1 MVSQIR
7 REPHPE
13 KAVRMDAKPSYEELE
28 QKLRSPEEVVIRNQ
42 QFLNDILNTIPDL
55 VFVKDEA
62 HRWVLLNDAF
72 CAALGHR
79 REELIGKTDYDFHPK
94 EEADVFWEKDNLV
107 FNSGGVNVNEEVYT
121 DAKGEIR
128 TILTSKAAFRDEQRH
143 PFLVGIAHDI
153 TQRKRAEQKL
163 ADSERRLSDIIE
175 FLPDPTWVI
184 DLHGRVIAWNK
195 AVERMTGVKKED
207 ILGEGDYAH
216 GIPFYGERRP
226 TLIDLALHRDR
237 HWEETYLRLQEKDGV
252 LLVAES
258 FNPHMGEGGRYLSAS
273 AAKLFDAH
281 GNVAGAIQSV
291 RDVTE
296 LKRSEKERER
306 LIAELQD
313 ALGKVR
319 TLSGLLPICAA
330 CKKIRDD
337 TGYWNQIESY
347 ISRHSK
353 AEFSHSLCPECA
365 RKLYPHLHFH
375 RD

>member
-1 MVSQIR
+1 
-7 REPHPE
+7 
-13 KAVRMDAKPSYEELE
+13 
-28 QKLRSPEEVVIRNQ
+28 
-42 QFLNDILNTIPDL
+42 
-55 VFVKDEA
+55 
-62 HRWVLLNDAF
+62 
-72 CAALGHR
+72 
-79 REELIGKTDYDFHPK
+79 
-94 EEADVFWEKDNLV
+94 
-107 FNSGGVNVNEEVYT
+107 
-121 DAKGEIR
+121 
-128 TILTSKAAFRDEQRH
+128 
-143 PFLVGIAHDI
+143 
-153 TQRKRAEQKL
+153 
-163 ADSERRLSDIIE
+163 
-175 FLPDPTWVI
+175 
-184 DLHGRVIAWNK
+184 
-195 AVERMTGVKKED
+195 
-207 ILGEGDYAH
+207 
-216 GIPFYGERRP
+216 
-226 TLIDLALHRDR
+226 
-237 HWEETYLRLQEKDGV
+237 
-252 LLVAES
+252 
-258 FNPHMGEGGRYLSAS
+258 MGEGGRYLSAS